1 MEWIFSGIGTEISG
15 IIVSSFV
22 SILLGGFVGFK
33 IGIKYS
39 TRQKQIAANNSNQV
53 QISKLPDKNRNTKSS
68 VCNKINQRQKANDC
82 SSQIQIGGIND
93 ARRN

>member
-1 MEWIFSGIGTEISG
+1 MERIFSGIGTEISG

-39 TRQKQIAANNSNQV
+39 TRQK
-53 QISKLPDKNRNTKSS
+53 T
-68 VCNKINQRQKANDC
+68 DC
-82 SSQIQIGGIND
+82 SK
-93 ARRN
+93 